1 MIDIMA
7 LCQSYKRQ
15 EIAEIRWINRKDNP
29 ADAMTKPAPNKALE
43 RFIDSNQLNIRVEGW
58 VQR

>member
-7 LCQSYKRQ
+7 LHQSYEQK
-15 EIAEIRWINRKDNP
+15 EIAEIRWINGKDNP
-29 ADAMTKPAPNKALE
+29 VNAMTKPAPNKTLE
-43 RFIDSNQLNIRVEGW
+43 RFLDSNQSNVRVEGW